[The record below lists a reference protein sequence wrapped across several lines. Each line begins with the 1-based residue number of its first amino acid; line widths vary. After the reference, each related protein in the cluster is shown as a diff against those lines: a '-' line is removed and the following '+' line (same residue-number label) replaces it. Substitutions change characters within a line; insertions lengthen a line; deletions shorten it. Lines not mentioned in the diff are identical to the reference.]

1 MIQDHLALILDN
13 QAAKPDKEGWSVL
26 TEGRTLTLYVS
37 HDGASLTVSR
47 VEAVMVKGGLLRAR
61 TAKGELYFLAL
72 EDVFCAAAETPPAQG
87 RRAGFV

>member
-1 MIQDHLALILDN
+1 MTHDHLALILDN

-47 VEAVMVKGGLLRAR
+47 IEAVLVKGGLVRAR
-61 TAKGELYFLAL
+61 TVKGETFFLAL
-72 EDVFCAAAETPPAQG
+72 DDVFCAAAEAPPAQG